1 MALHTSTEI
10 YAASFDLLGEA
21 VNVILQMR
29 RDAKAL
35 LGNKIIDGCIALDLH
50 IRAAN
55 MADDKEPEIL
65 RLLERLEVIELVART
80 CRDRGYI
87 SPKAYTRLVDRTQS
101 IGKQANGWRKSQGGA
116 QQRLFPDR
124 QGDQD
129 RA

>member
-1 MALHTSTEI
+1 VALHTSTEI

-21 VNVILQMR
+21 IGVILQMR

-35 LGNKIIDGCIALDLH
+35 IGAKIIEGCIALDLH

-55 MADDKEPEIL
+55 MAHDKEPEIL
-65 RLLERLEVIELVART
+65 RLLERLEVIELLTRT

-87 SPKAYTRLVDRTQS
+87 SPKAYASLIDRTQS

-116 QQRLFPDR
+116 QQRQLP
-124 QGDQD
+124 GC
-129 RA
+129 